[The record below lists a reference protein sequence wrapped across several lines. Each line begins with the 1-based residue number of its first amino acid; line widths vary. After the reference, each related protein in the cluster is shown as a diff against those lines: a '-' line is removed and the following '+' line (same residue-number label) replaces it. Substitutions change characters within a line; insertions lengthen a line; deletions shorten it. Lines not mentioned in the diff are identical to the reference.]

1 MSRRRGVKYCACSGE
16 FRVNNMKVLIS
27 RRVFAQSALAAGS
40 AALAGR
46 TWSACAEGFTAVG
59 AASAKVDDIE
69 ALTTCGKQMILRGED
84 VQEFGKRLRG
94 QLLLKNSDGYE
105 SARHVWNGAFD
116 RRPALIARCT
126 GAADVM
132 EAVKFA
138 AERQLLVS
146 VRGGGHSLSGQS
158 VCEKGLMIDL
168 AELNSVRV
176 DARRRIA
183 TVDGG
188 ALLGALDR
196 EALAHNLATTA
207 GTVSHTGVGGLTL
220 GGGFGRIG
228 RKFGLTCDNV
238 RSIDLVTARGQL
250 VTASNEENK
259 DLFWGLRGGGGNF
272 GVATSFE
279 FQLHPVSAVMLGG
292 DLVYSF
298 EDAPAVLQ
306 HVFDYA
312 PQAPDELN
320 LDVSLVRLPD
330 DQRFL
335 TIDVCWC
342 GPWDA
347 GEKALAS
354 LRQVRKPMRDTVAP
368 TPYVK
373 LQTSGDEGTAHG
385 HKYYIKGG
393 FVQKS
398 SPGLRDAMLAA
409 IAEAKLPVITAV
421 AMPQGGGAYARVK
434 PKATAF
440 AQRAADHNVF
450 LFSRWDDPALS
461 DAVGEWTRATWRKVE
476 PHTRGFYVNEYSVDD
491 ASRVEGTYGAN
502 FARLRAL
509 KDAWDPNNLFR
520 MNANVTPSGF

>member
-1 MSRRRGVKYCACSGE
+1 MKILMTRRA
-16 FRVNNMKVLIS
+16 
-27 RRVFAQSALAAGS
+27 FAGSALAAG
-40 AALAGR
+40 
-46 TWSACAEGFTAVG
+46 TAVLAPG
-59 AASAKVDDIE
+59 AWGSCADGFAAANAQGGKIDDIE
-69 ALTTCGKQMILRGED
+69 ALTTCGKQFFLRGSD
-84 VQEFGKRLRG
+84 VREFAGRLRG
-94 QLLLKNSDGYE
+94 DLLLKASGDYE
-105 SARHVWNGAFD
+105 VARHVWNGAFD

-138 AERQLLVS
+138 AERQLLVA

-168 AELNSVRV
+168 SQMNTARV
-176 DARRRIA
+176 DAKRRIA

-228 RKFGLTCDNV
+228 RKYGLTCDNV
-238 RSIDLVTARGQL
+238 RSIDLVTAKGES
-250 VTASNEENK
+250 VTASREENK

-279 FQLHPVSAVMLGG
+279 FQLHPVNAVMLGG

-312 PQAPDELN
+312 PHAPDELN
-320 LDVSLVRLPD
+320 MDVSLVRLPN

-335 TIDVCWC
+335 SIDVCWC
-342 GPWDA
+342 GSWDQ

-354 LRQVRKPMRDTVAP
+354 LRQTAKPVRDNVAP

-373 LQTSGDEGTAHG
+373 LQSSGDEGAAHG

-398 SPGLRDAMLAA
+398 SPGLRDVMLAT

-421 AMPQGGGAYARVK
+421 SLPQGGGAYARVK

-450 LFSRWDDPALS
+450 LLSRWDDPAMS
-461 DAVGEWTRATWRKVE
+461 DAVGEWARTTWRKVE
-476 PHTRGFYVNEYSVDD
+476 PHTHGFYVNEYNPED
-491 ASRVEGTYGAN
+491 AARVAGTYGDN
-502 FARLRAL
+502 FARLRTL
-509 KDAWDPNNLFR
+509 KDTWDPNNLFR
-520 MNANVTPSGF
+520 MNANVAPSGY